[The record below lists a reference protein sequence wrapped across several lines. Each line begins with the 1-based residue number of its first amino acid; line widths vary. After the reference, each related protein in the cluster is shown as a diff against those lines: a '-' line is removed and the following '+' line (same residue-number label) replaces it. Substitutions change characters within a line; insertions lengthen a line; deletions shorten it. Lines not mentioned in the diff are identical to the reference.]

1 MAAWWE
7 QPYRG
12 GPMAVPPTMF
22 PRPLY
27 PPDAN
32 RQGKKPSPD
41 GPDVEAYKRGIWRA
55 GRWPGP
61 AAGFDR
67 QFSNQFSH
75 GQPGGNVGSSGIA
88 GFQRQMGIDPTGWVG
103 RSTFNTLASAL
114 VPEGPH
120 KGEPVLDANAC
131 NLIAE
136 AFSIYGGDPDP
147 PPPPPIKAAT
157 TRERALA
164 GATKWLGTTESPP
177 GTNKTPFGKWYGV
190 DGQPWCA
197 IFCAYSY
204 EVEAG
209 GSPSFDPS
217 AARYAYVPYIV
228 SDARNGRYG
237 LAVTGAPAPGDLVCY
252 DWSASD
258 GTYDHVGLFES
269 GNSISW
275 TAIEGNTSVDN
286 NSNGGQVM
294 RRQRSS
300 QEAAVVFV
308 RVAEP

>member
-1 MAAWWE
+1 
-7 QPYRG
+7 
-12 GPMAVPPTMF
+12 MF

-41 GPDVEAYKRGIWRA
+41 GPDAEAYKRGVWRA

-61 AAGFDR
+61 ASGFDR
-67 QFSNQFSH
+67 QFSNAFSH

-136 AFSIYGGDPDP
+136 AFAIYGGEPDP
-147 PPPPPIKAAT
+147 PDPPVKEAT
-157 TRERALA
+157 TRERAFA
-164 GATKWLGTTESPP
+164 GALKWLGTTENPS

-197 IFCAYSY
+197 IFCSYCY

-209 GSPSFDPS
+209 GNPSFDP
-217 AARYAYVPYIV
+217 AAAHYAYCPYIV
-228 SDARNGRYG
+228 SDARNGRNG
-237 LAVTGAPAPGDLVCY
+237 LSIPSSPIRGDLVVY
-252 DWSASD
+252 AWGSSGAS
-258 GTYDHVGLFES
+258 TEEFDHVGFFEAWVS
-269 GNSISW
+269 GSTF

-286 NSNGGQVM
+286 DSNGGQVM
-294 RRQRSS
+294 RRQRTTTG
-300 QEAAVVFV
+300 QGTVFV